1 MLEMLILVAV
11 LGAVIVA
18 SIAVVASILF
28 AMQVDKKILDMKAK
42 SNSWVD
48 KMEKES

>member
-1 MLEMLILVAV
+1 METLVLVAV
-11 LGAVIVA
+11 IGTVLVAAV
-18 SIAVVASILF
+18 AVVASIAF
-28 AMQVDKKILDMKAK
+28 AMMVDKKILDMKAK